1 LNFGYT
7 QPKGIYKLGI
17 PMTTVNC
24 TYLDQSVKEL
34 LERLSD
40 PANISLSS
48 DSAMYQLGRKL
59 GKNVLSLINNKFI
72 GNGYKKVYIATTV
85 EDADYL
91 AKGIL
96 EVIDAKISNLGFAC
110 LWNHRFAP
118 SGIKELMVAPIVEEY
133 MEPVC
138 DRIDYLIVA
147 TSVVSDDCVLRT
159 NLTHLVEKINPLHI
173 IIASPVITK
182 GAKESVKSEFEVE
195 ISNKFEFLC
204 FAEDSENEEQGNNV
218 SGIIAKFYQNL
229 ESIDQNEKNKLTPE
243 VVKMR
248 RDQYISAHKAFKEP
262 DAVELINEKLYAK
275 LDEKKLPPDYVDN
288 IIMPSWWQSMTQVT
302 PTNFIQLARAL
313 SKVLRLD
320 VQSILK
326 LDASFEFTPIPH
338 QKFKTNK
345 LTEPDQVQLAGHLN
359 SIVAEIV
366 GNSIRE
372 PYIAIPNTPSQIRQE
387 ILEKHCN
394 VDLYSLVNYCW
405 EHRLPVIHFDKFPEG
420 TRKPDGIAANFGDHP
435 VIVVGSTRKF
445 SSWLLFIVA
454 HELGHI
460 VLGHVKDGILLDENL
475 QTQDRDDEE
484 KQANRFAV
492 ELLFGKIDP
501 YVWNQQLDFP
511 NLKRISQTYSKR
523 DRVDQGAVLLNY
535 AKQTNDWAKAI
546 GLLKRM
552 EPTLNA
558 PTTINI
564 FLKQYLDLQN
574 LDNEMSEYL
583 HRIEVLAA

>member
-1 LNFGYT
+1 
-7 QPKGIYKLGI
+7 
-17 PMTTVNC
+17 M
-24 TYLDQSVKEL
+24 
-34 LERLSD
+34 
-40 PANISLSS
+40 SS
-48 DSAMYQLGRKL
+48 DRAMHQLGRKL
-59 GKNVLSLINNKFI
+59 GENILSLINSKFI

-110 LWNHRFAP
+110 FWNHRFAP

-138 DRIDYLIVA
+138 DRIDYLIIA
-147 TSVVSDDCVLRT
+147 TSVISDDCVLKT
-159 NLTHLVEKINPLHI
+159 NLTHLIEKINPLHI
-173 IIASPVITK
+173 IIAAPVIDK
-182 GAKESVKSEFEVE
+182 GSEECLRSEFEAE
-195 ISNKFEFLC
+195 ISNKFEFRY
-204 FAEDSENEEQGNNV
+204 FAEDNKEESKGNYG
-218 SGIIAKFYQNL
+218 SKIIAKFEQSL
-229 ESIDQNEKNKLTPE
+229 ESIDQDEKNKSTPQI
-243 VVKMR
+243 VKIR

-262 DAVELINEKLYAK
+262 DAVELINKKLYAK

-288 IIMPSWWQSMTQVT
+288 IIMPSWWQSITQVT

-320 VQSILK
+320 VQSILR
-326 LDASFEFTPIPH
+326 LDTPFEFIAISN

-387 ILEKHCN
+387 ILDTHHN

-405 EHRLPVIHFDKFPEG
+405 DHRLPVIHFDKFPEG

-492 ELLFGKIDP
+492 ELLFGKTDP
-501 YVWNQQLDFP
+501 YLWNQQLDFP
-511 NLKRISQTYSKR
+511 NLKRISQIYSKR
-523 DRVDQGAVLLNY
+523 DHVDQGAVLLNY

-546 GLLKRM
+546 GLLKQI
-552 EPTLNA
+552 EPRLNA
-558 PTTINI
+558 PTIINI
-564 FLKQYLDLQN
+564 FLKQYMDLQN
-574 LDNEMSEYL
+574 LDNEISEYL
-583 HRIEVLAA
+583 HRIEILAA

>member
-1 LNFGYT
+1 M
-7 QPKGIYKLGI
+7 LGT
-17 PMTTVNC
+17 PMITVNC
-24 TYLDQSVKEL
+24 TYLDQSVEEL
-34 LERLSD
+34 LEHLSD
-40 PANISLSS
+40 PANNSLSS
-48 DSAMYQLGRKL
+48 DLAMYQLGRKL
-59 GKNVLSLINNKFI
+59 GENILNLINSKFVS
-72 GNGYKKVYIATTV
+72 NGYTKVYIATTV

-110 LWNHRFAP
+110 FWNHRFAP

-133 MEPVC
+133 VEPVC
-138 DRIDYLIVA
+138 DPIDYLILVTA
-147 TSVVSDDCVLRT
+147 VISDDCVLRT
-159 NLTHLVEKINPLHI
+159 NLTYLVEKINPLHI

-195 ISNKFEFLC
+195 ISNKFEFRY
-204 FAEDSENEEQGNNV
+204 FAEDNEEESQGNYV
-218 SGIIAKFYQNL
+218 SKIIAKFEQSL
-229 ESIDQNEKNKLTPE
+229 ESIDQDEKNKSTPQI
-243 VVKMR
+243 VKIR

-288 IIMPSWWQSMTQVT
+288 IIMPSWWQSITQVT

-326 LDASFEFTPIPH
+326 LDTPFEFIAISN

-345 LTEPDQVQLAGHLN
+345 RTEPDQVQLAGHLN

-372 PYIAIPNTPSQIRQE
+372 PYIAIPNSPSQIRQE

-420 TRKPDGIAANFGDHP
+420 TRKPDGVAANFGNHP

-492 ELLFGKIDP
+492 ELLFGKTDP
-501 YVWNQQLDFP
+501 YLWNQQLDFP
-511 NLKRISQTYSKR
+511 NLKRISKTYSKR
-523 DRVDQGAVLLNY
+523 DCVDQGAVLLNY

-546 GLLKRM
+546 GLLKQM
-552 EPTLNA
+552 EPRPNA
-558 PTTINI
+558 PTIINI
-564 FLKQYLDLQN
+564 FLKQYMDLQN
-574 LDNEMSEYL
+574 LDSEISEYL
-583 HRIEVLAA
+583 HRIEIFSSLDTTM